1 MNSGLSTKN
10 APSASVVL
18 PHYIYGAIAFFVAAI
33 MMYFSAGN
41 LVSSFIGPQLLGL
54 THMLILGWIT
64 MIIFGALYQL
74 IPVVMEV
81 KLYSENMTYVSFAG
95 LGIGNIILVSGF
107 WQNYTSPT
115 MFSIIGGSLIVL
127 AVIVFVMNALLTAK
141 TSPVKSTENNF
152 IIASIFWLFITV
164 VFGLFILLNNSY
176 QFISI
181 SPIDLLKAHASI
193 GLIGWFMMLVMGVA
207 STLLPMFFIVH
218 NLNKKFI
225 NASFYTTNIGL
236 ILLVISI
243 LFNIS
248 FWFTFIAIITVFTGI
263 FLFVRYNYDA
273 YKRRLRKKL
282 DIGMKL
288 SVASFIM
295 LAVSIFSGLMM
306 LISPFFF
313 SQLSIPFSIIF
324 GFSLVLGFYTSLIL
338 GQMYKTLPFIVWLVK
353 YQDKVGKFKT
363 PLPADL
369 YSEKVANAH
378 YYTFIISSVLAITG
392 ILISNQLLIQLASVA
407 YAITALLFLYNTLKI
422 ILHKENLKPLK

>member
-127 AVIVFVMNALLTAK
+127 AVIVFVINALLTAK

-164 VFGLFILLNNSY
+164 AFGLFILLNNAY

-236 ILLVISI
+236 ILLIISI

-248 FWFTFIAIITVFTGI
+248 FWLTFASILAVFAGI

-338 GQMYKTLPFIVWLVK
+338 GQMYKTLPFIVWLAK

-369 YSEKVANAH
+369 YSEKVAHAH
-378 YYTFIISSVLAITG
+378 YYSFIVSSVLAITG
-392 ILISNQLLIQLASVA
+392 ILISNQLLIELASV
-407 YAITALLFLYNTLKI
+407 
-422 ILHKENLKPLK
+422 